1 MKSRLLMLVAGI
13 MCFNFFGFSSD
24 KTDKFFMPDEL
35 KPWQKWVLYNHKT
48 IDCPQIYGTANS
60 CQCVWPSQ
68 LSIDVKEKEAEFEFK
83 VQIFADDYVIIPGDS
98 VFWPCEVT
106 VNGKQTAVLRRNN
119 APNIELSAGT
129 YKINGVIK
137 WDNRPNTLKI
147 PEGTALVD
155 IQSGSKKVS
164 KANIDKNGMLWLKE
178 ENESTGSDSLVADN
192 VEVRVYRKVVDAI
205 PLYIITMAKLIVSGH
220 DRELVLGK
228 FLPDGAIPVYLHS
241 EIPSRIDTDGNVK
254 AQVKNGTWI
263 IEMKSRLLNNKGVL
277 KMEQK
282 TRDWP
287 SQEIWAL
294 QADPHLR
301 SISIKGAQAIDPG
314 QTGIPEEWKQLPV
327 FLVTKD
333 NSFEIYEE
341 QRGDYSPDP
350 NNLIIDR
357 TLWLDFNGSG
367 FTVKDK
373 INGTVSRP
381 GRLSMDQGYTL
392 GSVVLNGIPQMV
404 TTVGENI
411 PGVEYSQGELQLE
424 CVSRSKGTEMSA
436 GGWNQAFA
444 NVCSTL
450 HIPPGWSVFYINGTD
465 YVNNTWISRWTV
477 WDIFLLLVLVVS
489 IYRIY
494 NLKWSLIAAGAFLLT
509 FHEKGVPLF
518 LWLNLIAGI
527 ALVKVIPK
535 TKVKKIIAVYTVISF
550 LAVAGICL
558 GFALTQVRQALY
570 PQLEMKNSAVDMGV
584 SDMKNKAENSS
595 IPRKSLVSKYV
606 TNQAALQNL
615 EEYDPNAIIQTGP
628 GEPLWKWNQV
638 TFGWSGPVERDQ
650 KIKLILISPIVNRIM
665 NIVRVCMILLL
676 LFGLG
681 MIISKVD
688 MIHLFTKRL
697 LKKSGII
704 GLFIVWGIICPSPAK
719 AEIPSQTILN
729 ELEKRLTEKTGT
741 CGIECISVQQ
751 GSIGIK
757 DEKVTIKLSIDASE
771 TSSILLPGNRTSWFA
786 EKVSVNDDEE
796 PALRST
802 YEGGLLIVVPGGHNN
817 VELTGNLTG
826 NKGEIHFPFPVNNMT
841 VDADKWIVSG
851 IANGKIP
858 GGVIRID
865 KKEMSASAERSQQSK
880 TLNSDQ
886 ALPFVEVTR
895 SINLDKEWGITTT
908 VRRISPESEPL
919 CVSIPLLQTESI
931 ISSAVSDPVGFITV
945 YLKRDQQEF
954 SWQSTLKITPEI
966 NLEVPSQDKWVE
978 VWNLNHS
985 PRWHIETSGLSQVK
999 KDAGAIQSSQV
1010 WCPLTGEKVVIK
1022 IQKPQ
1027 AVEGHTM
1034 TLSEVNL
1041 NYNPGIKAS
1050 ENRLKV
1056 SVLSSQADL
1065 IRFKLPQNSVLDGV
1079 NIDGISQIVTYNNSS
1094 LSVPVHPGTQIL
1106 NIKWKT
1112 RDTLKLL
1119 TKTPLVDCGMSSS
1132 NTTIECMVPND
1143 RWILFAGGP
1152 MMGPALLF
1160 WAMLIVLLI
1169 IAIILGK
1176 IKSLPLRWYHW
1187 FLLSAGMS
1195 TIDNIGGIF
1204 VVLWFFAFS
1213 IRAKVTN
1220 KNKYFNY
1227 AQIGCIL
1234 LTVAAMSSLIA
1245 TIPLGLLSTP
1255 DMQISGNDSSS
1266 HFLRWFQDL
1275 SSQTL
1280 PQGWFIS
1287 FPIWVYRLLMLL
1299 WSLWLALCLTKWVK
1313 WGWKSFSS
1321 GGLWKTKIKKII
1333 NTSEA

>member
-1 MKSRLLMLVAGI
+1 MKNQLLMLVAGV
-13 MCFNFFGFSSD
+13 MCFSCYCFSSD
-24 KTDKFFMPDEL
+24 KAEKIYVPDEL

-48 IDCPQIYGTANS
+48 IDCPEIYGAANYR
-60 CQCVWPSQ
+60 QCVWPSQ
-68 LSIDVKEKEAEFEFK
+68 LSIDLKEKEAEFEFK
-83 VQIFADDYVIIPGDS
+83 VQLFADDYVVIPGDS

-106 VNGKQTAVLRRNN
+106 VNGKRSAVIRRNN
-119 APNIELSAGT
+119 APTIDLSAGT
-129 YKINGVIK
+129 YKINGVFK
-137 WDNRPNTLKI
+137 WDIRPNALKI
-147 PEGTALVD
+147 PEGTALVSLQ
-155 IQSGSKKVS
+155 IGNRKIPRIS
-164 KANIDKNGMLWLKE
+164 IDKNSMLWLKE
-178 ENESTGSDSLVADN
+178 ENESTVSDSLVADN
-192 VEVRVYRKVVDAI
+192 VEVRIYRKIVDAI
-205 PLYIITMAKLIVSGH
+205 PLYIITMVKLIVSGH
-220 DRELVLGK
+220 DRELVLGR
-228 FLPDGAIPVYLHS
+228 FLPDGAVPVYLHS
-241 EIPSRIDTDGNVK
+241 ELPARIDTDGNVK
-254 AQVKNGTWI
+254 VQVKNGTWI

-277 KMEQK
+277 KVEQK

-294 QADPHLR
+294 QADPRLR

-333 NSFEIYEE
+333 NSFGIFEE

-350 NNLIIDR
+350 DNLTIER

-381 GRLSMDQGYTL
+381 GRLAMDQGFTL

-444 NVCSTL
+444 NVRSTL

-465 YVNNTWISRWTV
+465 YVYNTWISRWTV
-477 WDIFLLLVLVVS
+477 WDIFLLLLLVVS
-489 IYRIY
+489 IYRIF

-509 FHEKGVPLF
+509 FHEKGAPLF
-518 LWLNLIAGI
+518 LWLNLIAGV
-527 ALVKVIPK
+527 ALVNAIPK
-535 TKVKKIIAVYTVISF
+535 VKVKKVVAVYTIISF
-550 LAVAGICL
+550 LAVTGICL

-570 PQLEMKNSAVDMGV
+570 PQLEMKNSAVDREV
-584 SDMKNKAENSS
+584 SELKYNADARSS
-595 IPRKSLVSKYV
+595 SVRKYV
-606 TNQAALQNL
+606 TNQAISQNL
-615 EEYDPNAIIQTGP
+615 VEYDPNAVIQTGP

-650 KIKLILISPIVNRIM
+650 RIKLLFISPIVNRVI
-665 NIVRVCMILLL
+665 NVIRVCMIFLL

-681 MIISKVD
+681 RVILKFDVIRLSNG
-688 MIHLFTKRL
+688 RL
-697 LKKSGII
+697 LKKSGITGI
-704 GLFIVWGIICPSPAK
+704 FIIWGILCPLPAN
-719 AEIPSQTILN
+719 AEIPSQSILN

-757 DEKVTIKLSIDASE
+757 DEKVMIKLLIDASE
-771 TSSILLPGNRTSWFA
+771 TSSILLPGNRASWYA
-786 EKVSVNDDEE
+786 EKVSVNDIEA
-796 PALRST
+796 PALRGT
-802 YEGGLLIVVPGGHNN
+802 YEGGLLIVVPVGHNK
-817 VELTGNLTG
+817 VELTGRLSDNRT
-826 NKGEIHFPFPVNNMT
+826 EIHFPFPVNNMT

-858 GGVIRID
+858 GGVIRLD
-865 KKEMSASAERSQQSK
+865 KKETTASAERSKQSK
-880 TLNSDQ
+880 NLNSDQ

-895 SINLDKEWGITTT
+895 NINLDKEWGVSTS

-931 ISSAVSDPVGFITV
+931 ISSVISDPVGFITV

-966 NLEVPSQDKWVE
+966 NLEVPSQDKYVE

-985 PRWHIETSGLSQVK
+985 PRWHVETSGLSQIK
-999 KDAGAIQSSQV
+999 KDAGAVQSSQV
-1010 WCPLTGEKVVIK
+1010 WCPLPGEKVMIK

-1027 AVEGHTM
+1027 VVEGSTM
-1034 TLSEVNL
+1034 TLKEVNL
-1041 NYNPGIKAS
+1041 NYNPGIKTS

-1056 SVLSSQADL
+1056 SVLSSQADR
-1065 IRFKLPQNSVLDGV
+1065 IQFTLPKNSILDGV
-1079 NIDGISQIVTYNNSS
+1079 NIDGTSQIVTYNNSS
-1094 LSVPVHPGTQIL
+1094 LSVPIHPGTQTV
-1106 NIKWKT
+1106 NINWKT
-1112 RDTLKLL
+1112 KDTLKLL

-1132 NTTIECMVPND
+1132 NTTIECVVPKD
-1143 RWILFAGGP
+1143 RWVLFAGGP

-1160 WAMLIVLLI
+1160 WAMLIVLLSV
-1169 IAIILGK
+1169 AIFLGK
-1176 IKSLPLRWYHW
+1176 MKSLPLKWYHW

-1195 TIDNIGGIF
+1195 TVDNIGGIL
-1204 VVLWFFAFS
+1204 VVLWFFALS
-1213 IRAKVTN
+1213 IRSKTTIE
-1220 KNKYFNY
+1220 NKYFNF

-1234 LTVAAMSSLIA
+1234 LTIAAMGSLIA

-1255 DMQISGNDSSS
+1255 DMQISGNGSSS

-1287 FPIWVYRLLMLL
+1287 LPIWVYRLLMLL

-1313 WGWKSFSS
+1313 WGWNSFSS
-1321 GGLWKTKIKKII
+1321 GGVWKTKAKKIV
-1333 NTSEA
+1333 NTSGT